1 MSPETTNL
9 RPELEERLRFE
20 TLIADLSSKFVN
32 LPAGELDREIM
43 DAERRICEVLG
54 LDTLALWQKSD
65 EAPDFFTVT
74 HYYSVQEG
82 PQPPGRVKVEDLP
95 WFLQQVLAG
104 QIVAISSLEDLPPEA
119 ARDRELCRQLG
130 VKSNLTI
137 PLSVGGQR
145 PFGALGLNTT
155 LAHRDWTDE
164 LVKLLQLLAQVFANA
179 LARKRADQVLRES
192 EARLNLAAD
201 AAAAGLWRLDLST
214 RAFWLTQKTR
224 ELFHFSAEEDVS
236 FERFLGLVLPEDR
249 PLVQQTVEAMVQT
262 RNAGSVEYRIRIPD
276 QSVRWI
282 SSRGS
287 VKCDPS
293 GKPHS
298 LMGISTDITD
308 RKRAEEA
315 LRVSEARLAAGT
327 ELAGLGYYE
336 IDYAK
341 RTSFIDDRFREI
353 CGVPPDRR
361 QGLDPVQFWMEHVH
375 PSDLQLLLDERQ
387 KLHDGR
393 IDRISAEYRYLHP
406 DLGEKWIHH
415 LARIAER
422 SAAGGAVRIY
432 GVLRDIT
439 PQKQAEAELL
449 RQRTE
454 LAHIARVSTMG
465 ELAAS
470 LAHELNQ
477 PLGAILAN
485 AETAEFLLEQDT
497 LALEEMGA
505 VVTAIRKDGERAG
518 EVIRRMRGLFGKH
531 ELKLELL
538 DLNSLVHDVRQ
549 LVSRDLA
556 LRGISL
562 SVALAPGLPEISGD
576 RTHLQQVLLNLI
588 VNAMDALAGQPREKR
603 HIRVSTCPTT
613 DCQVEMAVTDS
624 GPGIEPD
631 TLPRVF
637 QPFYTTKPD
646 GMGMGLSIA
655 RTIIDAHCGR
665 IWAENITTGGAAFR
679 VALPAS
685 GKGQVARPG
694 PVGLPPR
701 STRSA
706 AP

>member
-20 TLIADLSSKFVN
+20 TLIADLSSKFLN
-32 LPAGELDREIM
+32 LPAGELDREIR
-43 DAERRICEVLG
+43 DAERRICDALG
-54 LDTLALWQKSD
+54 LNILALWQMSD
-65 EAPDFFTVT
+65 EDPDFFTIT

-82 PQPPGRVKVEDLP
+82 PHPPGRVKAEDLP

-104 QIVAISSLEDLPPEA
+104 HIVAISSLEDLPPEA
-119 ARDRELCRQLG
+119 AHDREVCRQLG

-155 LAHRDWTDE
+155 LAQRDWTEE
-164 LVKLLQLLAQVFANA
+164 LVKRLQLLAQVFANA
-179 LARKRADQVLRES
+179 LARKRADQ
-192 EARLNLAAD
+192 A
-201 AAAAGLWRLDLST
+201 
-214 RAFWLTQKTR
+214 
-224 ELFHFSAEEDVS
+224 
-236 FERFLGLVLPEDR
+236 
-249 PLVQQTVEAMVQT
+249 
-262 RNAGSVEYRIRIPD
+262 
-276 QSVRWI
+276 VRQ
-282 SSRGS
+282 
-287 VKCDPS
+287 
-293 GKPHS
+293 
-298 LMGISTDITD
+298 
-308 RKRAEEA
+308 
-315 LRVSEARLAAGT
+315 SEARLAAGT

-375 PSDLQLLLDERQ
+375 PSDLPPLLDERQ

-406 DLGEKWIHH
+406 DRGEKWIHH

-422 SAAGGAVRIY
+422 SAAGGAVRIF

-497 LALEEMGA
+497 LALEEMRP

-538 DLNSLVHDVRQ
+538 DLNSLVHDVGQ

-576 RTHLQQVLLNLI
+576 RTHLQQVVLNLI

-685 GKGQVARPG
+685 GKGPVARPG

-701 STRSA
+701 STRSP

>member
-1 MSPETTNL
+1 MSPEHCN
-9 RPELEERLRFE
+9 PSAELEERLRFE
-20 TLIADLSSKFVN
+20 TLIADLSSKFIN
-32 LPAGELDREIM
+32 LPPGEVDREIM
-43 DAERRICEVLG
+43 DAERRICELLG
-54 LDTLALWQKSD
+54 LDISALWQLSG
-65 EAPDFFTVT
+65 EALDFFTVT

-82 PQPPGRVKVEDLP
+82 PQPPGRVKVEDFP
-95 WFLQQVLAG
+95 WFLQQLLAG
-104 QIVAISSLEDLPPEA
+104 RIVAISSLEELPPEA
-119 ARDRELCRQLG
+119 AHDREVCRQLG

-155 LAHRDWTDE
+155 LAQRDWTEE
-164 LVKLLQLLAQVFANA
+164 LVKRLQLLAQVFANA
-179 LARKRADQVLRES
+179 LARKRADQ
-192 EARLNLAAD
+192 A
-201 AAAAGLWRLDLST
+201 
-214 RAFWLTQKTR
+214 
-224 ELFHFSAEEDVS
+224 
-236 FERFLGLVLPEDR
+236 
-249 PLVQQTVEAMVQT
+249 
-262 RNAGSVEYRIRIPD
+262 
-276 QSVRWI
+276 VRQ
-282 SSRGS
+282 
-287 VKCDPS
+287 
-293 GKPHS
+293 
-298 LMGISTDITD
+298 
-308 RKRAEEA
+308 
-315 LRVSEARLAAGT
+315 SEARLAAGA

-422 SAAGGAVRIY
+422 SAAGGAVRIF

-497 LALEEMGA
+497 LALEEMRP

-538 DLNSLVHDVRQ
+538 DLNSLVHDVQQ

-576 RTHLQQVLLNLI
+576 RTHLQQVVLNLI
-588 VNAMDALAGQPREKR
+588 VNAMDALAGQPRERR

-701 STRSA
+701 STRSP

>member
-1 MSPETTNL
+1 MTAEPTTL
-9 RPELEERLRFE
+9 HAEFEERLRFE

-54 LDTLALWQKSD
+54 LDILALWQMSD

-155 LAHRDWTDE
+155 LAQRDWTDE
-164 LVKLLQLLAQVFANA
+164 LVKRLQLLAQVFANA
-179 LARKRADQVLRES
+179 LARKRADQ
-192 EARLNLAAD
+192 A
-201 AAAAGLWRLDLST
+201 
-214 RAFWLTQKTR
+214 
-224 ELFHFSAEEDVS
+224 
-236 FERFLGLVLPEDR
+236 
-249 PLVQQTVEAMVQT
+249 
-262 RNAGSVEYRIRIPD
+262 
-276 QSVRWI
+276 VRQ
-282 SSRGS
+282 
-287 VKCDPS
+287 
-293 GKPHS
+293 
-298 LMGISTDITD
+298 
-308 RKRAEEA
+308 
-315 LRVSEARLAAGT
+315 SEARLAAGT

-393 IDRISAEYRYLHP
+393 TDRISAEYRYLHP

-415 LARIAER
+415 LAQIPER
-422 SAAGGAVRIY
+422 SAAGGEVRAY
-432 GVLRDIT
+432 GVVRDIT

-497 LALEEMGA
+497 LALEEMRP

-576 RTHLQQVLLNLI
+576 RTHLQQVVLNLI

-665 IWAENITTGGAAFR
+665 SWAEKNTPGGTAFR

-685 GKGQVARPG
+685 GEGQVARPG
-694 PVGLPPR
+694 RVGLPPR
-701 STRSA
+701 STQSA

>member
-1 MSPETTNL
+1 
-9 RPELEERLRFE
+9 
-20 TLIADLSSKFVN
+20 
-32 LPAGELDREIM
+32 
-43 DAERRICEVLG
+43 
-54 LDTLALWQKSD
+54 
-65 EAPDFFTVT
+65 
-74 HYYSVQEG
+74 
-82 PQPPGRVKVEDLP
+82 
-95 WFLQQVLAG
+95 
-104 QIVAISSLEDLPPEA
+104 
-119 ARDRELCRQLG
+119 
-130 VKSNLTI
+130 
-137 PLSVGGQR
+137 
-145 PFGALGLNTT
+145 
-155 LAHRDWTDE
+155 
-164 LVKLLQLLAQVFANA
+164 
-179 LARKRADQVLRES
+179 
-192 EARLNLAAD
+192 
-201 AAAAGLWRLDLST
+201 
-214 RAFWLTQKTR
+214 
-224 ELFHFSAEEDVS
+224 
-236 FERFLGLVLPEDR
+236 
-249 PLVQQTVEAMVQT
+249 
-262 RNAGSVEYRIRIPD
+262 
-276 QSVRWI
+276 
-282 SSRGS
+282 
-287 VKCDPS
+287 
-293 GKPHS
+293 
-298 LMGISTDITD
+298 
-308 RKRAEEA
+308 
-315 LRVSEARLAAGT
+315 
-327 ELAGLGYYE
+327 
-336 IDYAK
+336 
-341 RTSFIDDRFREI
+341 
-353 CGVPPDRR
+353 
-361 QGLDPVQFWMEHVH
+361 MEHVH

-497 LALEEMGA
+497 LALEEMRP

-576 RTHLQQVLLNLI
+576 RTHLQQVVLNLI

-701 STRSA
+701 STRSP

>member
-1 MSPETTNL
+1 MTEERRVCRRSPSPPILSYFALVLEPEDMTPL
-9 RPELEERLRFE
+9 PVSPHAELEERLRFE

-54 LDTLALWQKSD
+54 LDTLALWQMSD
-65 EAPDFFTVT
+65 AAMDFFTIT

-82 PQPPGRVKVEDLP
+82 PQAPGRVKAEDLP

-104 QIVAISSLEDLPPEA
+104 HIVAISSLEDLPPEA

-145 PFGALGLNTT
+145 PFGALSLNTT
-155 LAHRDWTDE
+155 LAQRDWTDE
-164 LVKLLQLLAQVFANA
+164 LVKRLQLLAQVFANA
-179 LARKRADQVLRES
+179 LARKRADQ
-192 EARLNLAAD
+192 A
-201 AAAAGLWRLDLST
+201 
-214 RAFWLTQKTR
+214 
-224 ELFHFSAEEDVS
+224 
-236 FERFLGLVLPEDR
+236 
-249 PLVQQTVEAMVQT
+249 
-262 RNAGSVEYRIRIPD
+262 
-276 QSVRWI
+276 VRQ
-282 SSRGS
+282 
-287 VKCDPS
+287 
-293 GKPHS
+293 
-298 LMGISTDITD
+298 
-308 RKRAEEA
+308 
-315 LRVSEARLAAGT
+315 SEARLAAGT

-361 QGLDPVQFWMEHVH
+361 QGLDPVQFWMKHVH
-375 PSDLQLLLDERQ
+375 PSDLQPLLDERQ

-422 SAAGGAVRIY
+422 SAAGGAVRIF

-497 LALEEMGA
+497 LALEEMRP

-576 RTHLQQVLLNLI
+576 RTHLQQVVLNLI

-694 PVGLPPR
+694 PLGLPPR

>member
-54 LDTLALWQKSD
+54 LDILALWQMSD
-65 EAPDFFTVT
+65 EAPDFFTIT

-82 PQPPGRVKVEDLP
+82 PHPPGRVKAEDLP

-104 QIVAISSLEDLPPEA
+104 HIVAISSLEDLPPEA

-155 LAHRDWTDE
+155 LAQRDWTDE
-164 LVKLLQLLAQVFANA
+164 LVKRLQLLAQVFANA
-179 LARKRADQVLRES
+179 LARKRADQ
-192 EARLNLAAD
+192 A
-201 AAAAGLWRLDLST
+201 
-214 RAFWLTQKTR
+214 
-224 ELFHFSAEEDVS
+224 
-236 FERFLGLVLPEDR
+236 
-249 PLVQQTVEAMVQT
+249 
-262 RNAGSVEYRIRIPD
+262 
-276 QSVRWI
+276 VRQ
-282 SSRGS
+282 
-287 VKCDPS
+287 
-293 GKPHS
+293 
-298 LMGISTDITD
+298 
-308 RKRAEEA
+308 
-315 LRVSEARLAAGT
+315 SEARLAAGT

-341 RTSFIDDRFREI
+341 RTCFIDDRFREI

-393 IDRISAEYRYLHP
+393 TDRISAEYRYLHP

-497 LALEEMGA
+497 LALEEMRA

-576 RTHLQQVLLNLI
+576 RTHLQQVVLNLI